1 LAEHGHQGGPPTGH
15 AGAGGKPGGHPHG
28 AGHPTGNLHSEG
40 HPGGKPGDPASPR
53 LVAWE
58 VTRRCGLS
66 CRHCRAAANK
76 GPYPGELST
85 EKCFQ
90 VIDEIAATGSP
101 IVILTGGDPML
112 RENIYEIA
120 RYGTDKG
127 LKMVMSPC
135 GTLLNEENAKRLRD
149 AGIERI
155 SISIDGATAETHD
168 DFRRVAGAF
177 DEAIKGIENAKKAGL
192 EFQINTTVTKV
203 NLAELPDI
211 LQLAIDLGAAAF
223 HPFLLVPTGRG
234 KELAAQELS
243 PEQYEETLNWVYDQR
258 EIVPLHF
265 KPTCAPHY
273 YRILRQRA
281 HKDGLKVTPEE
292 FGMDA
297 RAKGCLGG
305 QGFCFI
311 SYKGEVQI
319 CGFLDVKCG
328 DLNEQSFGEVWNES
342 PVFRQMRDLD
352 GYHGRCG
359 YCEYR
364 RFCGGCRARAFELT
378 GDYLAEEPYCV
389 YEPKGKRK

>member
-1 LAEHGHQGGPPTGH
+1 MAERADKPDI
-15 AGAGGKPGGHPHG
+15 PGGHPHG
-28 AGHPTGNLHSEG
+28 R
-40 HPGGKPGDPASPR
+40 PGSANPRGPLAPR

-58 VTRRCGLS
+58 VTRRCNLS
-66 CRHCRAAANK
+66 CRHCRAAADK

-90 VIDEIAATGSP
+90 VIDEIAAVGKP

-120 RYGTDKG
+120 RYGTEKG

-135 GTLLNEENAKRLRD
+135 GTLLDEANARRLKE
-149 AGIERI
+149 AGIDRI
-155 SISIDGATAETHD
+155 SLSIDGATAATHD
-168 DFRRVAGAF
+168 DFRRVPGAF
-177 DEAIKGIENAKKAGL
+177 DEVMRGIEAAKKAGI

-211 LQLAIDLGAAAF
+211 LRLAIEIGAVAF

-234 KELAAQELS
+234 KELADQELS

-258 EIVPLHF
+258 GRLPLNF

-273 YRILRQRA
+273 YRILRQREHA
-281 HKDGLKVTPEE
+281 AGNKVTVETH
-292 FGMDA
+292 GMDA
-297 RAKGCLGG
+297 MSKGCLGG

-311 SYKGEVQI
+311 SYRGEVRI

-328 DLNEQSFGEVWNES
+328 DLNEQGFGDVWLNS
-342 PVFRQMRDLD
+342 PVFKQMRDLD

-364 RFCGGCRARAFELT
+364 RFCGGCRARAYEVT
-378 GDYLAEEPYCV
+378 GDYLGEEPFCV
-389 YEPKGKRK
+389 YQPKARRK

>member
-1 LAEHGHQGGPPTGH
+1 MVTRGLPIRPVTSLMRKLSKSSGPQGAKRSLPPV
-15 AGAGGKPGGHPHG
+15 
-28 AGHPTGNLHSEG
+28 
-40 HPGGKPGDPASPR
+40 PR

-58 VTRRCGLS
+58 VTRRCNLS
-66 CRHCRAAANK
+66 CRHCRAAADK

-90 VIDEIAATGSP
+90 IIDEIAAVAKP
-101 IVILTGGDPML
+101 IIILTGGDPML
-112 RENIYEIA
+112 RENIFEIA
-120 RYGTDKG
+120 RYGTVKG

-135 GTLLNEENAKRLRD
+135 GTLLDEENARRLKE
-149 AGIERI
+149 AGVNRI
-155 SISIDGATAETHD
+155 SLSIDGATAATHD
-168 DFRRVAGAF
+168 DFRRVKGAF
-177 DEAIKGIENAKKAGL
+177 DEVMKGIEAAKKAGL
-192 EFQINTTVTKV
+192 EFQVNTTVTKV
-203 NLAELPDI
+203 NLKELPDI
-211 LQLAIDLGAAAF
+211 LQLAIDLGAVAF

-234 KELAAQELS
+234 KELADQELS
-243 PEQYEETLNWVYDQR
+243 PEQYEETLGWVYDQR
-258 EIVPLHF
+258 EKVPLNF

-281 HKDGLKVTPEE
+281 HAEGKRVTVETH
-292 FGMDA
+292 GMDA
-297 RAKGCLGG
+297 MSKGCLGG

-328 DLNEQSFGEVWNES
+328 DLTEQNFADVWFNS
-342 PVFRQMRDLD
+342 PVFKEIRNLD

-364 RFCGGCRARAFELT
+364 RFCGGCRARAYEVT

-389 YEPKGKRK
+389 YEPKARK

>member
-1 LAEHGHQGGPPTGH
+1 MSRPQGH
-15 AGAGGKPGGHPHG
+15 PGGHP
-28 AGHPTGNLHSEG
+28 GHPHGLN
-40 HPGGKPGDPASPR
+40 HPGQQESTPEGAPAPPR

-58 VTRRCGLS
+58 VTRKCGLS

-90 VIDEIAATGSP
+90 VIDEIAEVGKP

-112 RENIYEIA
+112 RDNVYEIA
-120 RYGTDKG
+120 KYGTEKG

-135 GTLLNEENAKRLRD
+135 GTLLNKDSARWLKE
-149 AGIERI
+149 AGIDRI

-168 DFRRVAGAF
+168 DFRRVPGAF
-177 DEAIKGIENAKKAGL
+177 ADAVKGIAVAQEAGIDV
-192 EFQINTTVTKV
+192 QINTTVTQV
-203 NLAELPDI
+203 NIGELPDI
-211 LQLAIDLGAAAF
+211 LKLAIDVGAVAF

-234 KELAAQELS
+234 KELADQELS
-243 PEQYEETLNWVYDQR
+243 PQQYEETLNWVYDQR
-258 EIVPLHF
+258 DSVPLHF

-281 HKDGLKVTPEE
+281 HEDGLKVNPET

-328 DLNEQSFGEVWNES
+328 DLKEQSFGEVWRES

-364 RFCGGCRARAFELT
+364 RYCGGCRARAYEIT
-378 GDYLAEEPYCV
+378 GDYLAEEPFCV
-389 YEPKGKRK
+389 YEPKASKKS

>member
-1 LAEHGHQGGPPTGH
+1 MGHPGSGD
-15 AGAGGKPGGHPHG
+15 AGKPEGHPHG
-28 AGHPTGNLHSEG
+28 GSHHS
-40 HPGGKPGDPASPR
+40 GDGPAAPR

-58 VTRRCGLS
+58 VTRRCNLS

-85 EKCFQ
+85 EKCFE
-90 VIDEIAATGSP
+90 VIDEIAAMGKP

-112 RENIYEIA
+112 RDNIYEIA
-120 RYGTDKG
+120 RYGTEKG

-135 GTLLNEENAKRLRD
+135 GTLLNEENAGKLKD

-155 SISIDGATAETHD
+155 SISIDGACAETHD
-168 DFRRVAGAF
+168 DFRRVPGAF

-211 LQLAIDLGAAAF
+211 LKLAIDLGAAAF

-258 EIVPLHF
+258 EVVPLHF

-273 YRILRQRA
+273 YRILR
-281 HKDGLKVTPEE
+281 
-292 FGMDA
+292 
-297 RAKGCLGG
+297 
-305 QGFCFI
+305 
-311 SYKGEVQI
+311 
-319 CGFLDVKCG
+319 
-328 DLNEQSFGEVWNES
+328 
-342 PVFRQMRDLD
+342 
-352 GYHGRCG
+352 
-359 YCEYR
+359 
-364 RFCGGCRARAFELT
+364 
-378 GDYLAEEPYCV
+378 
-389 YEPKGKRK
+389 

>member
-1 LAEHGHQGGPPTGH
+1 MSGH
-15 AGAGGKPGGHPHG
+15 PGGHPHP
-28 AGHPTGNLHSEG
+28 HPGG
-40 HPGGKPGDPASPR
+40 HPGSLNDSAGEGPPPPR

-58 VTRRCGLS
+58 VTRKCGLS

-90 VIDEIAATGSP
+90 VLDEIAAVGKP

-112 RENIYEIA
+112 RDNVYELA
-120 RYGTDKG
+120 KYGTSLG

-135 GTLLNEENAKRLRD
+135 GTLLNDESAAALKD
-149 AGIERI
+149 AGIDRI

-168 DFRRVAGAF
+168 DFRRVPGAF
-177 DEAIKGIENAKKAGL
+177 TDAIRGIKTAQKAGIDV
-192 EFQINTTVTKV
+192 QINTTVTKV
-203 NLAELPDI
+203 NLSELKDI
-211 LQLAIDLGAAAF
+211 LQLAIDLGAVAF

-234 KELAAQELS
+234 KELADQELT
-243 PEQYEETLNWVYDQR
+243 PQQYEETLNWVYDMRGQ
-258 EIVPLHF
+258 VPLQF

-281 HKDGLKVTPEE
+281 HEDGLKVTPET

-328 DLNEQSFGEVWNES
+328 DLNEQSFGEVWRGS
-342 PVFRQMRDLD
+342 PVFQQMRDLD
-352 GYHGRCG
+352 SYHGRCG
-359 YCEYR
+359 HCEYR
-364 RFCGGCRARAFELT
+364 RFCGGCRARAFEIT
-378 GDYLAEEPYCV
+378 GDYLGEEPFCV
-389 YEPKGKRK
+389 YEPKAKAR

>member
-1 LAEHGHQGGPPTGH
+1 MKGHERAH
-15 AGAGGKPGGHPHG
+15 PGGRPM
-28 AGHPTGNLHSEG
+28 G
-40 HPGGKPGDPASPR
+40 HPGAAMGSSTDGPPPPR

-58 VTRRCGLS
+58 VTRRCNLS

-90 VIDEIAATGSP
+90 VLDEIAEVGKP

-112 RENIYEIA
+112 RENVYEIA
-120 RYGTDKG
+120 EYGTKLG

-135 GTLLNEENAKRLRD
+135 GTLLNEENARRLKK
-149 AGIERI
+149 AGIDRV
-155 SISIDGATAETHD
+155 SISVDGATAETHD
-168 DFRRVAGAF
+168 DFRRVPGAF
-177 DEAIKGIENAKKAGL
+177 ADAMKGIESAKSAGI
-192 EFQINTTVTKV
+192 EIQINTTVTKV

-211 LQLAIDLGAAAF
+211 LKLAIDIDAVAF

-234 KELAAQELS
+234 KELADQELS

-258 EIVPLHF
+258 EKVPLHF

-273 YRILRQRA
+273 FRIMRQRA
-281 HKDGLKVTPEE
+281 HEEGIKVTPEN

-311 SYKGEVQI
+311 SYKGDVQI

-328 DLNEQSFGEVWNES
+328 DLKEQSFGEVWRGS
-342 PVFRQMRDLD
+342 PVFNQMRDLD
-352 GYHGRCG
+352 SYHGRCG

-364 RFCGGCRARAFELT
+364 RYCGGCRARAFEMA
-378 GDYLAEEPYCV
+378 GDYLGEEPYCV
-389 YEPKGKRK
+389 YKPKAKQR

>member
-1 LAEHGHQGGPPTGH
+1 MFPNQHKNPDNRNESGI
-15 AGAGGKPGGHPHG
+15 GKHRKRPSPES
-28 AGHPTGNLHSEG
+28 PSPES
-40 HPGGKPGDPASPR
+40 PKPPR

-58 VTRRCGLS
+58 VTRRCNLS
-66 CRHCRAAANK
+66 CRHCRAAANM

-90 VIDEIAATGSP
+90 IIDEIAAVGSP

-112 RENIYEIA
+112 RENIFEIA
-120 RYGTDKG
+120 RYGADKG

-135 GTLLNEENAKRLRD
+135 GTLLSKENARRLKES
-149 AGIERI
+149 GIDRI
-155 SISIDGATAETHD
+155 SLSVDGSTAGTHD
-168 DFRRVAGAF
+168 DFRRVPGAF
-177 DEAIKGIENAKKAGL
+177 EEVMTGIECAREAGL

-211 LQLAIDLGAAAF
+211 LRLAIDLGAVAF
-223 HPFLLVPTGRG
+223 HPFLLVPTGRARD
-234 KELAAQELS
+234 ELAGQALS
-243 PEQYEETLNWVYDQR
+243 PQEYEETLNWVYDQR
-258 EIVPLHF
+258 DSVPLNF

-281 HKDGLKVTPEE
+281 HAEGKKVTVETH
-292 FGMDA
+292 GMDA
-297 RAKGCLGG
+297 MSKGCLGG

-328 DLNEQSFGEVWNES
+328 DLTEQSFGEVWNES
-342 PVFRQMRDLD
+342 HVFKQMRDLD

-364 RFCGGCRARAFELT
+364 RFCGGCRARAYEVT
-378 GDYLAEEPYCV
+378 GDYLGEEPYCV
-389 YEPKGKRK
+389 YEPKARKKP

>member
-1 LAEHGHQGGPPTGH
+1 MMAEHADKPDI
-15 AGAGGKPGGHPHG
+15 PGGHPHG
-28 AGHPTGNLHSEG
+28 RPGSAN
-40 HPGGKPGDPASPR
+40 PGGPPVPR

-58 VTRRCGLS
+58 VTRRCNLS
-66 CRHCRAAANK
+66 CRHCRAAADK

-90 VIDEIAATGSP
+90 VIDEIVAAGKP

-120 RYGTDKG
+120 RYGTEKG

-135 GTLLNEENAKRLRD
+135 GTLLDEANARRLKE
-149 AGIERI
+149 AGIDRI
-155 SISIDGATAETHD
+155 SLSIDGATAVTHD
-168 DFRRVAGAF
+168 DFRRVPGAF
-177 DEAIKGIENAKKAGL
+177 DEVMRGIEAAKKAGI

-211 LQLAIDLGAAAF
+211 LRLAIEVGAVAF

-234 KELAAQELS
+234 KELADQELS

-258 EIVPLHF
+258 GRLPLNF

-273 YRILRQRA
+273 YRILRQREHA
-281 HKDGLKVTPEE
+281 AGNKVTVETH
-292 FGMDA
+292 GMDA
-297 RAKGCLGG
+297 MSKGCLGG

-311 SYKGEVQI
+311 SYQGEVRI

-328 DLNEQSFGEVWNES
+328 DLNEQSFGDVWLNS
-342 PVFRQMRDLD
+342 PVFKQMRDLD

-364 RFCGGCRARAFELT
+364 RFCGGCRARAYEVT
-378 GDYLAEEPYCV
+378 GDYLGEEPFCV
-389 YEPKGKRK
+389 YQPKARKR

>member
-1 LAEHGHQGGPPTGH
+1 MMAEEDKPGIPDGHPRGRPGSANPGGPPV
-15 AGAGGKPGGHPHG
+15 
-28 AGHPTGNLHSEG
+28 
-40 HPGGKPGDPASPR
+40 PR

-58 VTRRCGLS
+58 VTRRCNLS
-66 CRHCRAAANK
+66 CRHCRAAADK

-90 VIDEIAATGSP
+90 VIDEIAAVGKP

-120 RYGTDKG
+120 RYGTEKG

-135 GTLLNEENAKRLRD
+135 GTLLDEANARRLKE
-149 AGIERI
+149 AGIDRI
-155 SISIDGATAETHD
+155 SLSIDGATAATHD
-168 DFRRVAGAF
+168 DFRRVPGAF
-177 DEAIKGIENAKKAGL
+177 DEVMRGIEAAKKAGI

-211 LQLAIDLGAAAF
+211 LRLAIEVGAVAF

-234 KELAAQELS
+234 KELADQELS

-258 EIVPLHF
+258 GRLPLNF

-273 YRILRQRA
+273 YRILRQREHA
-281 HKDGLKVTPEE
+281 AGNKVTVETH
-292 FGMDA
+292 GMDA
-297 RAKGCLGG
+297 MSKGCLGG

-311 SYKGEVQI
+311 SYQGEVRI

-328 DLNEQSFGEVWNES
+328 DLNEQSFGDVWLNS
-342 PVFRQMRDLD
+342 PVFKQMRDLD

-364 RFCGGCRARAFELT
+364 RFCGGCRARAYEVT
-378 GDYLAEEPYCV
+378 GDYLGEEPFCV
-389 YEPKGKRK
+389 YQPKARRK

>member
-1 LAEHGHQGGPPTGH
+1 MIAWLAGDSEDFMMAEHADKPDI
-15 AGAGGKPGGHPHG
+15 PGGHPHG
-28 AGHPTGNLHSEG
+28 RPGSAN
-40 HPGGKPGDPASPR
+40 PGGPPVPR

-58 VTRRCGLS
+58 VTRRCNLS
-66 CRHCRAAANK
+66 CRHCRAAADK

-90 VIDEIAATGSP
+90 VIDEIVAAGKP

-120 RYGTDKG
+120 RYGTEKG

-135 GTLLNEENAKRLRD
+135 GTLLDEANARRLKE
-149 AGIERI
+149 AGIDRI
-155 SISIDGATAETHD
+155 SLSIDGATAVTHD
-168 DFRRVAGAF
+168 DFRRVPGAF
-177 DEAIKGIENAKKAGL
+177 DEVMRGIEAAKKAGI

-211 LQLAIDLGAAAF
+211 LRLAIEVGAVAF

-234 KELAAQELS
+234 KELADQELS

-258 EIVPLHF
+258 GRLPLNF

-273 YRILRQRA
+273 YRILRQREHA
-281 HKDGLKVTPEE
+281 AGNKVTVETH
-292 FGMDA
+292 GMDA
-297 RAKGCLGG
+297 MSKGCLGG

-311 SYKGEVQI
+311 SYQGEVRI

-328 DLNEQSFGEVWNES
+328 DLNEQSFGDVWLNS
-342 PVFRQMRDLD
+342 PVFKQMRDLD

-364 RFCGGCRARAFELT
+364 RFCGGCRARAYEVT
-378 GDYLAEEPYCV
+378 GDYLGEEPFCV
-389 YEPKGKRK
+389 YQPKARKR

>member
-1 LAEHGHQGGPPTGH
+1 MMAEH
-15 AGAGGKPGGHPHG
+15 ADKPDIPDGHPHG
-28 AGHPTGNLHSEG
+28 RPGSAN
-40 HPGGKPGDPASPR
+40 PGGPPVPR

-58 VTRRCGLS
+58 VTRRCNLS
-66 CRHCRAAANK
+66 CRHCRAAADK

-90 VIDEIAATGSP
+90 VIDEIAAVGKP

-120 RYGTDKG
+120 RYGTEKG

-135 GTLLNEENAKRLRD
+135 GTLLDEANARRLKE
-149 AGIERI
+149 AGIDRI
-155 SISIDGATAETHD
+155 SLSIDGATAATHD
-168 DFRRVAGAF
+168 DFRRVPGAF
-177 DEAIKGIENAKKAGL
+177 DEVMRGIEAAKKAGI

-211 LQLAIDLGAAAF
+211 LRLAIEVGAVAF

-234 KELAAQELS
+234 KELADQELS

-258 EIVPLHF
+258 GRLPLNF

-273 YRILRQRA
+273 YRILRQREHA
-281 HKDGLKVTPEE
+281 AGNKVTVETH
-292 FGMDA
+292 GMDA
-297 RAKGCLGG
+297 MSKGCLGG

-311 SYKGEVQI
+311 SYQGEVRI

-328 DLNEQSFGEVWNES
+328 DLNKQSFGDVWLNS
-342 PVFRQMRDLD
+342 PVFKQMRDLD

-364 RFCGGCRARAFELT
+364 RFCGGCRARAYEVT
-378 GDYLAEEPYCV
+378 GDYLGEEPFCV
-389 YEPKGKRK
+389 YQPKARKR

>member
-1 LAEHGHQGGPPTGH
+1 MGGHS
-15 AGAGGKPGGHPHG
+15 GGHPG
-28 AGHPTGNLHSEG
+28 SQG
-40 HPGGKPGDPASPR
+40 HPGGQAQAHPGTGGQPTDGPPPPR

-58 VTRRCGLS
+58 VTRSCNLS
-66 CRHCRAAANK
+66 CRHCRAAADK

-85 EKCFQ
+85 EKCMQ
-90 VIDEIAATGSP
+90 VIDEIAEVGKP
-101 IVILTGGDPML
+101 IVILTGGDPMM
-112 RENIYEIA
+112 RENIFEIA
-120 RYGTDKG
+120 RYGTEKG

-135 GTLLNEENAKRLRD
+135 GTLLNEESARQLKQ
-149 AGIERI
+149 AGIDRI

-168 DFRRVAGAF
+168 DFRRVPGAF
-177 DEAIKGIENAKKAGL
+177 ADAVKGIKAAQDAGI
-192 EFQINTTVTKV
+192 EIQINTTVTQV
-203 NLAELPDI
+203 NLPELPDI
-211 LQLAIDLGAAAF
+211 LQLAIDLGAVAF

-234 KELAAQELS
+234 KELADQELS
-243 PEQYEETLNWVYDQR
+243 PQQYEETLNWVYDQR
-258 EIVPLHF
+258 DKVPLQF

-281 HKDGLKVTPEE
+281 HQEGLKVTPEN

-311 SYKGEVQI
+311 SYKGEVRI

-328 DLNEQSFGEVWNES
+328 DLNEQSFGEVWRQS
-342 PVFRQMRDLD
+342 PVFNQMRDLD

-364 RFCGGCRARAFELT
+364 RVCGGCRARAYEVT
-378 GDYLAEEPYCV
+378 GDYLGEEPFCV
-389 YEPKGKRK
+389 YEPKAKQK

>member
-1 LAEHGHQGGPPTGH
+1 MAEHGHPGGP
-15 AGAGGKPGGHPHG
+15 AGGHPGGSHPGGHPHG
-28 AGHPTGNLHSEG
+28 SAGSGDATGG
-40 HPGGKPGDPASPR
+40 YPAPR
-53 LVAWE
+53 LIAWE
-58 VTRRCGLS
+58 VTRKCGLS

-90 VIDEIAATGSP
+90 VIDEIAELGKP

-120 RYGTDKG
+120 RYGTEKG

-135 GTLLNEENAKRLRD
+135 GTLLNEENAQKLKD

-155 SISIDGATAETHD
+155 SISIDGANAETHD
-168 DFRRVAGAF
+168 DFRRVPGAF

-211 LQLAIDLGAAAF
+211 LKLAIDLGAAAF

-281 HKDGLKVTPEE
+281 HAEGKKVTPEE

-342 PVFRQMRDLD
+342 KVFKQMRDLD
-352 GYHGRCG
+352 NYHGRCG

-389 YEPKGKRK
+389 YEPKAKAK

>member
-1 LAEHGHQGGPPTGH
+1 MERT
-15 AGAGGKPGGHPHG
+15 
-28 AGHPTGNLHSEG
+28 G
-40 HPGGKPGDPASPR
+40 HPGGNPAGRPGKRPGGPPPPR

-58 VTRRCGLS
+58 VTRRCNLS

-85 EKCFQ
+85 EKCYRI
-90 VIDEIAATGSP
+90 IDAIAEVGSP
-101 IVILTGGDPML
+101 IVILTGGDPMM

-120 RYGTDKG
+120 RYGTGKG

-135 GTLLNEENAKRLRD
+135 GTLLDDENARKLKE
-149 AGIERI
+149 AGIDRI
-155 SISIDGATAETHD
+155 SLSIDGATAATHD
-168 DFRRVAGAF
+168 DFRRVPGAF
-177 DEAIKGIENAKKAGL
+177 EEVMRGIEAARKAGI

-211 LQLAIDLGAAAF
+211 LRLAIDLGAVAF

-234 KELAAQELS
+234 KELADQELS

-258 EIVPLHF
+258 GELPLNF

-273 YRILRQRA
+273 YRILRQREHA
-281 HKDGLKVTPEE
+281 AGNRVTVETH
-292 FGMDA
+292 GMDA
-297 RAKGCLGG
+297 MSKGCLGG

-311 SYKGEVQI
+311 SYRGEVRI
-319 CGFLDVKCG
+319 CGFLDVECG
-328 DLNEQSFGEVWNES
+328 DLNRQSFGDVWLNS
-342 PVFRQMRDLD
+342 PVFKQMRDLD

-364 RFCGGCRARAFELT
+364 RYCGGCRARAYEVT
-378 GDYLAEEPYCV
+378 GDYLGEEPYCI
-389 YEPKGKRK
+389 YQPKSRGKSGENLGHLKM

>member
-1 LAEHGHQGGPPTGH
+1 MMAEED
-15 AGAGGKPGGHPHG
+15 KPDIPDGHPHG
-28 AGHPTGNLHSEG
+28 RPESAN
-40 HPGGKPGDPASPR
+40 PGGPPVPR

-58 VTRRCGLS
+58 VTRRCNLS
-66 CRHCRAAANK
+66 CRHCRAAADK

-90 VIDEIAATGSP
+90 VIDEIAAVGKP

-120 RYGTDKG
+120 RYGTEKG

-135 GTLLNEENAKRLRD
+135 GTLLDEANARRLKE
-149 AGIERI
+149 AGIDRI
-155 SISIDGATAETHD
+155 SLSIDGATAATHD
-168 DFRRVAGAF
+168 DFRRVPGAF
-177 DEAIKGIENAKKAGL
+177 DEVMRGIEAAKKAGI

-211 LQLAIDLGAAAF
+211 LRLAIEVGAVAF

-234 KELAAQELS
+234 KELADQELS

-258 EIVPLHF
+258 GRLPLNF

-273 YRILRQRA
+273 YRILRQREHA
-281 HKDGLKVTPEE
+281 AGNKVTVETH
-292 FGMDA
+292 GMDA
-297 RAKGCLGG
+297 MSKGCLGG

-311 SYKGEVQI
+311 SYQGEVRI

-328 DLNEQSFGEVWNES
+328 DLNKQSFGDVWLNS
-342 PVFRQMRDLD
+342 PVFKQMRDLD

-364 RFCGGCRARAFELT
+364 RFCGGCRARAYEVT
-378 GDYLAEEPYCV
+378 GDYLGEEPFCV
-389 YEPKGKRK
+389 YQPKARRK

>member
-1 LAEHGHQGGPPTGH
+1 MKKSADNT
-15 AGAGGKPGGHPHG
+15 
-28 AGHPTGNLHSEG
+28 
-40 HPGGKPGDPASPR
+40 DPIAPPR

-58 VTRRCGLS
+58 ITRSCNLS
-66 CRHCRAAANK
+66 CRHCRAAADK

-90 VIDEIAATGSP
+90 VIDEIAAVGKP

-112 RENIYEIA
+112 RENVYEIA
-120 RYGTDKG
+120 RYGTDAG

-135 GTLLNEENAKRLRD
+135 GTLLDEENAHRLKE
-149 AGIERI
+149 AGIDRI
-155 SISIDGATAETHD
+155 SLSIDGASARTHD
-168 DFRRVAGAF
+168 DFRRVDGAF
-177 DEAIKGIENAKKAGL
+177 EDVLKGIDAAKKAGI
-192 EFQINTTVTKV
+192 EFQVNTTVTQV
-203 NLAELPDI
+203 NLPELPDI
-211 LQLAIDLGAAAF
+211 LRLAIDLGAVAF

-234 KELAAQELS
+234 KELADQELT
-243 PEQYEETLNWVYDQR
+243 PEEYEETLNWVYDQR
-258 EIVPLHF
+258 DRVPLHF

-281 HKDGLKVTPEE
+281 HAEGKKVNPESY
-292 FGMDA
+292 GMDA

-311 SYKGEVQI
+311 SYRGEVQI

-328 DLNEQSFGEVWNES
+328 DLNEASFGEVWHNS
-342 PVFRQMRDLD
+342 PVFSQMRDLD

-364 RFCGGCRARAFELT
+364 RFCGGCRARAYELT
-378 GDYLAEEPYCV
+378 GDYLGEEPFCV
-389 YEPKGKRK
+389 YEPKAKER

>member
-1 LAEHGHQGGPPTGH
+1 MSHSRAQNAKHP
-15 AGAGGKPGGHPHG
+15 AGSSGKG
-28 AGHPTGNLHSEG
+28 AAP
-40 HPGGKPGDPASPR
+40 PR

-58 VTRRCGLS
+58 VTRKCGLS

-85 EKCFQ
+85 GKCFQ
-90 VIDEIAATGSP
+90 VIDEIAGVGRP

-120 RYGTDKG
+120 RYGTEKG

-135 GTLLNEENAKRLRD
+135 GTLLNEENASRLKE
-149 AGIERI
+149 AGIDRI
-155 SISIDGATAETHD
+155 SISIDGATARTHD
-168 DFRRVAGAF
+168 DFRRVPGAF
-177 DEAIKGIENAKKAGL
+177 ADALKGITEAGKAGI
-192 EFQINTTVTKV
+192 EVQINTTVTRV
-203 NLAELPDI
+203 NLPELKDI
-211 LQLAIDLGAAAF
+211 LRLAIDLGAVAF

-234 KELAAQELS
+234 KELADQELS
-243 PEQYEETLNWVYDQR
+243 PEEYEETLNWVYDQR
-258 EIVPLHF
+258 DTVPLHF

-281 HKDGLKVTPEE
+281 HEEGLKVNPQT

-311 SYKGEVQI
+311 SYRGEVQI

-328 DLNEQSFGEVWNES
+328 DLKEQSFSEVWRDS
-342 PVFRQMRDLD
+342 PVFKQMRDLD
-352 GYHGRCG
+352 SYHGRCG
-359 YCEYR
+359 CCEYR
-364 RFCGGCRARAFELT
+364 RFCGGCRARAFEVT
-378 GDYLAEEPYCV
+378 GDYLGEEPFCV
-389 YEPKGKRK
+389 YEPKARKKS

>member
-1 LAEHGHQGGPPTGH
+1 MAEH
-15 AGAGGKPGGHPHG
+15 ADKPDIPDGHPHG
-28 AGHPTGNLHSEG
+28 RPGSAN
-40 HPGGKPGDPASPR
+40 PGGPPVPR

-58 VTRRCGLS
+58 VTRRCNLS
-66 CRHCRAAANK
+66 CRHCRAAADK

-90 VIDEIAATGSP
+90 VIDEIAAVGKP

-120 RYGTDKG
+120 RYGTEKG

-135 GTLLNEENAKRLRD
+135 GTLLDEANARRLKE
-149 AGIERI
+149 AGIDRI
-155 SISIDGATAETHD
+155 SLSIDGATAATHD
-168 DFRRVAGAF
+168 DFRRVPGAF
-177 DEAIKGIENAKKAGL
+177 DEVMRGIEAAKKAGI

-211 LQLAIDLGAAAF
+211 LRLAIEVGAVAF

-234 KELAAQELS
+234 KELADQELS

-258 EIVPLHF
+258 GRLPLNF

-273 YRILRQRA
+273 YRILRQREHA
-281 HKDGLKVTPEE
+281 AGNKVTVETH
-292 FGMDA
+292 GMDA
-297 RAKGCLGG
+297 MSKGCLGG

-311 SYKGEVQI
+311 SYQGEVRI

-328 DLNEQSFGEVWNES
+328 DLNEQSFGDVWLNS
-342 PVFRQMRDLD
+342 PVFKQMRDLD

-364 RFCGGCRARAFELT
+364 RFCGGCRARAYEVT
-378 GDYLAEEPYCV
+378 GDYLGEEPFCV
-389 YEPKGKRK
+389 YQPKARKR

>member
-1 LAEHGHQGGPPTGH
+1 MRRLARLAGKHQGH
-15 AGAGGKPGGHPHG
+15 PGGHPHG
-28 AGHPTGNLHSEG
+28 RAGGQPHG
-40 HPGGKPGDPASPR
+40 HPGGKPGGPPAPR

-58 VTRRCGLS
+58 VTRSCNLS
-66 CRHCRAAANK
+66 CRHCRAAADK

-90 VIDEIAATGSP
+90 VIDEIAAVGKP

-120 RYGTDKG
+120 RYGTDRG

-135 GTLLNEENAKRLRD
+135 GTLLSDENARRLKES
-149 AGIERI
+149 GIDRI
-155 SISIDGATAETHD
+155 SLSVDGATAQTHD
-168 DFRRVAGAF
+168 DFRRVPGAF
-177 DEAIKGIENAKKAGL
+177 DEVMRGIEAARKAGI

-211 LQLAIDLGAAAF
+211 LRLAIDLGAVAF

-234 KELAAQELS
+234 KELADQELS
-243 PEQYEETLNWVYDQR
+243 PEQYEETLGWVYDQR
-258 EIVPLHF
+258 ETVPLNF

-281 HKDGLKVTPEE
+281 HAEGKKVTVETH
-292 FGMDA
+292 GMDA
-297 RAKGCLGG
+297 MSKGCLGG

-311 SYKGEVQI
+311 SYQGVVQI
-319 CGFLDVKCG
+319 CGFLDVNCG
-328 DLNEQSFGEVWNES
+328 SLKEQSFGDVWRDS
-342 PVFRQMRDLD
+342 PVFREMRDLD

-364 RFCGGCRARAFELT
+364 RYCGGCRARAYEVT
-378 GDYLAEEPYCV
+378 GDYLGEEPFCV
-389 YEPKGKRK
+389 YEPKARRKMPPAGPR

>member
-1 LAEHGHQGGPPTGH
+1 MMAEH
-15 AGAGGKPGGHPHG
+15 ADKPDIPDGHPHG
-28 AGHPTGNLHSEG
+28 RPGSAN
-40 HPGGKPGDPASPR
+40 PGGPPVPR

-58 VTRRCGLS
+58 VTRRCNLS
-66 CRHCRAAANK
+66 CRHCRAAADK

-90 VIDEIAATGSP
+90 VIDEIVAAGKP

-120 RYGTDKG
+120 RYGTEKG

-135 GTLLNEENAKRLRD
+135 GTLLDEANARRLKE
-149 AGIERI
+149 AGIDRI
-155 SISIDGATAETHD
+155 SLSIDGATAVTHD
-168 DFRRVAGAF
+168 DFRRVPGAF
-177 DEAIKGIENAKKAGL
+177 DEVMRGIEAAKKAGI

-211 LQLAIDLGAAAF
+211 LRLAIEVGAVAF

-234 KELAAQELS
+234 KELADQELS

-258 EIVPLHF
+258 GRLPLNF

-273 YRILRQRA
+273 YRILRQREHA
-281 HKDGLKVTPEE
+281 AGNKVTVETH
-292 FGMDA
+292 GMDA
-297 RAKGCLGG
+297 MSKGCLGG

-311 SYKGEVQI
+311 SYQGEVRI

-328 DLNEQSFGEVWNES
+328 DLNEQSFGDVWLNS
-342 PVFRQMRDLD
+342 PVFKQMRDLD

-364 RFCGGCRARAFELT
+364 RFCGGCRARAYEVT
-378 GDYLAEEPYCV
+378 GDYLGEEPFCV
-389 YEPKGKRK
+389 YQPKARKR

>member
-1 LAEHGHQGGPPTGH
+1 MAEED
-15 AGAGGKPGGHPHG
+15 KPDIPDGHPHG
-28 AGHPTGNLHSEG
+28 RPGSAN
-40 HPGGKPGDPASPR
+40 PGGPPVPR

-58 VTRRCGLS
+58 VTRRCNLS
-66 CRHCRAAANK
+66 CRHCRAAADK

-90 VIDEIAATGSP
+90 VIDEIAAVGKP

-120 RYGTDKG
+120 RYGTEKG

-135 GTLLNEENAKRLRD
+135 GTLLDEANARRLKE
-149 AGIERI
+149 AGIDRI
-155 SISIDGATAETHD
+155 SLSIDGATAVTHD
-168 DFRRVAGAF
+168 DFRRVPGAF
-177 DEAIKGIENAKKAGL
+177 DEVMRGIEAAKKAGI

-211 LQLAIDLGAAAF
+211 LRLAIEVGAVAF

-234 KELAAQELS
+234 KELADQELS

-258 EIVPLHF
+258 GRLPLNF

-273 YRILRQRA
+273 YRILRQREHA
-281 HKDGLKVTPEE
+281 AGNKVTVETH
-292 FGMDA
+292 GMDA
-297 RAKGCLGG
+297 MSKGCLGG

-311 SYKGEVQI
+311 SYQGEVRI

-328 DLNEQSFGEVWNES
+328 DLNEQSFGDVWLNS
-342 PVFRQMRDLD
+342 PVFKQMRDLD

-364 RFCGGCRARAFELT
+364 RFCGGCRARAYEVT
-378 GDYLAEEPYCV
+378 GDYLGEEPFCV
-389 YEPKGKRK
+389 YQPKARKR

>member
-1 LAEHGHQGGPPTGH
+1 MMAEH
-15 AGAGGKPGGHPHG
+15 ADKPDIPDGHPHG
-28 AGHPTGNLHSEG
+28 RPGSAN
-40 HPGGKPGDPASPR
+40 PGGPPVPR

-58 VTRRCGLS
+58 VTRRCNLS
-66 CRHCRAAANK
+66 CRHCRAAADK

-90 VIDEIAATGSP
+90 VIDEIAAVGKP

-120 RYGTDKG
+120 RYGTEKG

-135 GTLLNEENAKRLRD
+135 GTLLDEANARRLKE
-149 AGIERI
+149 AGIDRI
-155 SISIDGATAETHD
+155 SLSIDGATAATHD
-168 DFRRVAGAF
+168 DFRRVPGAF
-177 DEAIKGIENAKKAGL
+177 DEVMRGIEAAKKAGI

-211 LQLAIDLGAAAF
+211 LRLAIEVGAVAF

-234 KELAAQELS
+234 KELADQELS

-258 EIVPLHF
+258 GRLPLNF

-273 YRILRQRA
+273 YRILRQREHA
-281 HKDGLKVTPEE
+281 AGNKVTVETH
-292 FGMDA
+292 GMDA
-297 RAKGCLGG
+297 MSKGCLGG

-311 SYKGEVQI
+311 SYQGEVRI

-328 DLNEQSFGEVWNES
+328 DLNEQSFGDVWLNS
-342 PVFRQMRDLD
+342 PVFKQMRDLD

-364 RFCGGCRARAFELT
+364 RFCGGCRARAYEVT
-378 GDYLAEEPYCV
+378 GDYLGEEPFCV
-389 YEPKGKRK
+389 YQPKARKR

>member
-1 LAEHGHQGGPPTGH
+1 MAEKVDKGTGGHPGDFPKGRPAGH
-15 AGAGGKPGGHPHG
+15 PDSGDAGSHEGHPHG
-28 AGHPTGNLHSEG
+28 GDAHSRDG
-40 HPGGKPGDPASPR
+40 LAAPR

-58 VTRRCGLS
+58 VTRRCNLS

-85 EKCFQ
+85 QKCFE
-90 VIDEIAATGSP
+90 VIDEIAAVGKP

-112 RENIYEIA
+112 RDNIYEIA

-135 GTLLNEENAKRLRD
+135 GTLLNEENAGKLKD

-155 SISIDGATAETHD
+155 SISIDGASAETHD
-168 DFRRVAGAF
+168 DFRRVPGAF
-177 DEAIKGIENAKKAGL
+177 DEAIRGIENAKKAGL

-211 LQLAIDLGAAAF
+211 LQLAIDLGAVAF

-258 EIVPLHF
+258 ESVPLHF

-281 HKDGLKVTPEE
+281 HEEGLKVTPEE

-311 SYKGEVQI
+311 SYLGEVQI

-328 DLNEQSFGEVWNES
+328 DLKEQSFGDVWRDS
-342 PVFRQMRDLD
+342 PVFKQMRNLD

-364 RFCGGCRARAFELT
+364 RFCGGCRARAYELT

-389 YEPKGKRK
+389 YEPKARKK

>member
-1 LAEHGHQGGPPTGH
+1 MKNGTGGHPGAGGH
-15 AGAGGKPGGHPHG
+15 AGGHPDAGGHPGGHP
-28 AGHPTGNLHSEG
+28 
-40 HPGGKPGDPASPR
+40 GDAPAPPR

-58 VTRRCGLS
+58 VTRSCNLS

-90 VIDEIAATGSP
+90 VIDEIAALGKP

-120 RYGTDKG
+120 RYGTGKG

-135 GTLLNEENAKRLRD
+135 GTLLNAENARRLKD
-149 AGIERI
+149 AGIDRI
-155 SISIDGATAETHD
+155 SISVDGATAATHD
-168 DFRRVAGAF
+168 DFRRVPGAF
-177 DEAIKGIENAKKAGL
+177 ADAMQGIQQAQAAGIEV
-192 EFQINTTVTKV
+192 QINTTVTRV
-203 NLAELPDI
+203 NLGELPDI
-211 LQLAIDLGAAAF
+211 LQLAIDLGAVAF

-234 KELAAQELS
+234 RELADQELS
-243 PEQYEETLNWVYDQR
+243 PGQYEETLNWVYDQR
-258 EIVPLHF
+258 DVVPLNF

-273 YRILRQRA
+273 YRILRQRERA
-281 HKDGLKVTPEE
+281 AGRKVTVQTH
-292 FGMDA
+292 GMDA
-297 RAKGCLGG
+297 MSKGCLGG

-311 SYKGEVQI
+311 SYRGEVQI
-319 CGFLDVKCG
+319 CGFLDVNCG
-328 DLNEQSFGEVWNES
+328 DLKEQSFGEVWRQS

-364 RFCGGCRARAFELT
+364 RFCGGCRARAFEVT
-378 GDYLAEEPYCV
+378 GDYLAEEAYCV
-389 YEPKGKRK
+389 YQPKARPKLPS

>member
-1 LAEHGHQGGPPTGH
+1 MMDKTEHKINPPSTIH
-15 AGAGGKPGGHPHG
+15 RPPS
-28 AGHPTGNLHSEG
+28 TI
-40 HPGGKPGDPASPR
+40 R

-66 CRHCRAAANK
+66 CRHCRAAAEK
-76 GPYPGELST
+76 GPYPGELPL

-90 VIDEIAATGSP
+90 VIDEIAAAGQP
-101 IVILTGGDPML
+101 IVILTGGDPMM
-112 RENIYEIA
+112 REDIYDIA
-120 RYGTDKG
+120 RYGTERG

-135 GTLLNEENAKRLRD
+135 GSLLDDVSAARLKE
-149 AGIERI
+149 AGIKHI
-155 SISIDGATAETHD
+155 SLSIDGATAATHD
-168 DFRRVAGAF
+168 DFRRVPGAF
-177 DEAIKGIENAKKAGL
+177 ADVIKGIEAARRAGIK
-192 EFQINTTVTKV
+192 FQINTTVTKV
-203 NLAELPDI
+203 NLAELPAI
-211 LQLAIDLGAAAF
+211 LQLAIDLGAVAF

-234 KELAAQELS
+234 RELADQELS
-243 PEQYEETLNWVYDQR
+243 PEQYEETLAWVYDQR
-258 EIVPLHF
+258 DRLPLSF

-281 HKDGLKVTPEE
+281 HAEGRKVTAKA

-311 SYKGEVQI
+311 SYRGKVQI
-319 CGFLDVKCG
+319 CGFLDVECG
-328 DLNEQSFGEVWNES
+328 DLNEQSFGDIWAGS

-364 RFCGGCRARAFELT
+364 RFCGGCRARAYELT
-378 GDYLAEEPYCV
+378 GDYLGEEPFCIYQ
-389 YEPKGKRK
+389 PKAKKAQR

>member
-1 LAEHGHQGGPPTGH
+1 MAEHADKPDI
-15 AGAGGKPGGHPHG
+15 PGGHPHG
-28 AGHPTGNLHSEG
+28 RPGSAN
-40 HPGGKPGDPASPR
+40 PGGPPVPR

-58 VTRRCGLS
+58 VTRRCNLS
-66 CRHCRAAANK
+66 CRHCRAAADK

-90 VIDEIAATGSP
+90 VIDEIVAAGKP

-120 RYGTDKG
+120 RYGTEKG

-135 GTLLNEENAKRLRD
+135 GTLLDEANARRLKE
-149 AGIERI
+149 AGIDRI
-155 SISIDGATAETHD
+155 SLSIDGATAVTHD
-168 DFRRVAGAF
+168 DFRRVPGAF
-177 DEAIKGIENAKKAGL
+177 DEVMRGIEAAKKAGI

-211 LQLAIDLGAAAF
+211 LRLAIEVGAVAF

-234 KELAAQELS
+234 KELADQELS

-258 EIVPLHF
+258 GRLPLNF

-273 YRILRQRA
+273 YRILRQREHA
-281 HKDGLKVTPEE
+281 AGNKVTVETH
-292 FGMDA
+292 GMDA
-297 RAKGCLGG
+297 MSKGCLGG

-311 SYKGEVQI
+311 SYQGEVRI

-328 DLNEQSFGEVWNES
+328 DLNEQSFGDVWLNS
-342 PVFRQMRDLD
+342 PVFKQMRDLD

-364 RFCGGCRARAFELT
+364 RFCGGCRARAYEVT
-378 GDYLAEEPYCV
+378 GDYLGEEPFCV
-389 YEPKGKRK
+389 YQPKARKR